1 MHFCLRETESSE
13 TEIGT
18 TSPFPCDIAQ
28 ISDRRTESVL
38 ALQCS
43 IPCTWGDPRVL
54 GGIPGLQPR
63 TSGQAGEKQCWSEK
77 EMSCSDTN
85 QQNDRMRGKALEEG
99 DMGWRIQS
107 HNKASTE
114 AFGAHFTLE
123 YSPHQQPSHSPTWLH
138 LSLYQSQL
146 QLNQESLRAKE
157 RHSKERLTGN
167 SSGHKQGTDIPLTPE
182 TFLLDELFNW
192 VPKEQVTGK
201 GESKDRESRRA
212 NREVSPWWL
221 RWEHRGHT

>member
-13 TEIGT
+13 TEIRT

-28 ISDRRTESVL
+28 ISDMRTLNRCWHCSVQFCAHGETPGCWERPL
-38 ALQCS
+38 GCS
-43 IPCTWGDPRVL
+43 
-54 GGIPGLQPR
+54 PGHQDR
-63 TSGQAGEKQCWSEK
+63 QEKQCWSEK
-77 EMSCSDTN
+77 ERSGSDSKE
-85 QQNDRMRGKALEEG
+85 QNDRMRGKALRKG
-99 DMGWRIQS
+99 TRDWKIQS

-123 YSPHQQPSHSPTWLH
+123 HSPHQQPSRSPTWLH

-157 RHSKERLTGN
+157 RHSEERLTGN

-182 TFLLDELFNW
+182 TFLPDELFN
-192 VPKEQVTGK
+192 
-201 GESKDRESRRA
+201 
-212 NREVSPWWL
+212 
-221 RWEHRGHT
+221 